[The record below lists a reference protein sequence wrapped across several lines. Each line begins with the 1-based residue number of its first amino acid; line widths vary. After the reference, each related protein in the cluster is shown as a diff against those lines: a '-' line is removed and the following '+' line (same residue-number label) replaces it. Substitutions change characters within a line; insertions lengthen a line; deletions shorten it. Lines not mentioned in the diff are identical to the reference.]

1 MKRAA
6 SVSIR
11 MVAERAGVSMAT
23 VSNVLTGKPTVSQAY
38 AERVRAAATALGY
51 VADSHASRL
60 RSGRDSLAGVVVPD
74 LGHPMYS
81 AFVSTLERLARADG
95 FDLIV
100 VSSDN
105 DPDQEAQR
113 LRAIRSW
120 RLAGLIVIPTDG
132 ALAAR
137 VPIGQQGPIVVADRI
152 PDDPAFD
159 LIAVDNARSAGVVA
173 RHLADQGYRRCIVA
187 AGSLGFGNV
196 QERWE
201 GAAAGAGP
209 MALTKLECGLEPVQ
223 SHRRIASLLAETPAH
238 DAFFA
243 LDGRTSLIAYRAVG
257 NAGLVIP
264 TAMAFASF
272 DEAEWMTLVSP
283 PITAVRQPV
292 QRMAEAAWARLLA
305 RLDRGSDEPHHLR
318 LACVVDLRASTLR
331 RTQ

>member
-1 MKRAA
+1 
-6 SVSIR
+6 
-11 MVAERAGVSMAT
+11 MVAERAGVSTAT

-38 AERVRAAATALGY
+38 AERVRAAADELGY

-74 LGHPMYS
+74 LGHPMYGV
-81 AFVSTLERLARADG
+81 FVSTLERLAREDG

-132 ALAAR
+132 ALASR
-137 VPIGQQGPIVVADRI
+137 VPIGAQGPIVVADRI
-152 PDDPAFD
+152 PDDTAFD
-159 LIAVDNARSAGVVA
+159 LIAVDNARSAGVIA

-196 QERWE
+196 RERWE
-201 GAAAGAGP
+201 GAAAAAGP
-209 MALTKLECGLEPVQ
+209 MALTKLECGLDPVQ
-223 SHRRIASLLAETPAH
+223 SHRRIAALLAETPAH

-243 LDGRTSLIAYRAVG
+243 LDGRTSLIAYRALG
-257 NAGLVIP
+257 NAGLAIP
-264 TAMAFASF
+264 TDIAFASF

-292 QRMAEAAWARLLA
+292 RMMAEAAWARLLV
-305 RLDRGSDEPHHLR
+305 RLDRGPDEPHHLR
-318 LACVVDLRASTLR
+318 LPCVVDLRASTLR
-331 RTQ
+331 RAP